1 VPTTVIHGEQDHTV
15 PVAVGKALAEAIDGA
30 TWHVLA
36 GEGHYAIVQVPEKIN
51 PLFADGLGIPRELVP
66 RR

>member
-30 TWHVLA
+30 

-51 PLFADGLGIPRELVP
+51 PPFADGLGIPRELVP